1 MKLQEQI
8 NEDLKNAMLTSKSY
22 ERDLL
27 RVVIGEMNRVGKD
40 LTDDQVIKILKK
52 MVENAEIC
60 GNNDEIPI
68 LNAYIPE
75 TMDYAKIKE
84 IISEIIF
91 IDSYTQKD
99 MSKIM
104 SAAKIQL
111 GNSFDGKIVSQIIR
125 EIFAS

>member
-27 RVVIGEMNRVGKD
+27 RVVIGEMNREGKD